1 MDNRLD
7 LLSET
12 VRDSEYK
19 DLFPATSPEDA
30 RSDREKVKEAIF
42 QVHHMIYDENL
53 RHFAVSADAGILE
66 LDRVLKHLKDMEDR
80 ERAKTLLAGD
90 ITTIEDGTEVVMREN
105 ILDILKTNR
114 EAVP

>member
-53 RHFAVSADAGILE
+53 RQLAVSSDAGLIPFE
-66 LDRVLKHLKDMEDR
+66 DVLNSCKDMDDR
-80 ERAKTLLAGD
+80 ERARTLLASD
-90 ITTIEDGTEVVMREN
+90 ITELEDGTEVVMRSDLLN
-105 ILDILKTNR
+105 VLKSQK
-114 EAVP
+114 EAVR